1 MANLSLNT
9 SIGINAPASKVWEAL
24 TDPTIV
30 KQYFFGTNVKSDWKK
45 GSPIIWE
52 GEWEGRT
59 YKDTGTILDI
69 IPGKYV
75 KYNYWSSMSGTE
87 DKPENY
93 ADITYTLSEK
103 DGKTVLTITQDNIK
117 TEESKNHSEQNWQA
131 VFGKMKEMVE
141 SQIV

>member
-1 MANLSLNT
+1 MESLNK
-9 SIGINAPASKVWEAL
+9 SITINAPMAKVWQAL
-24 TDPTIV
+24 TDPAIV

-52 GEWEGRT
+52 GEWEGKT
-59 YKDTGTILDI
+59 YQDTGTILDI
-69 IPGKYV
+69 DHGKFV

-93 ADITYTLSEK
+93 ANITYSLSAKE
-103 DGKTVLTITQDNIK
+103 GVTTLTITQDNIK
-117 TEESKNHSEQNWQA
+117 DEKSKEHSEENWMS

-141 SQIV
+141 NKLV